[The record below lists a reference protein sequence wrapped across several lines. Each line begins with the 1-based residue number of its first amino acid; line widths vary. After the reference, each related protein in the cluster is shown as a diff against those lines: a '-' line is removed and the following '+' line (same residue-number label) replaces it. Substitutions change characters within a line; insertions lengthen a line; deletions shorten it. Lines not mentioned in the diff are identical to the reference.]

1 MTESSDLLSSLVQY
15 VYLGSA
21 ALFIL
26 SIKWMGQVKTARR
39 GNWAGTAAMVLAVLG
54 TLIGGGISSEGFM
67 WIALAIFV
75 GTAVGLPMALK
86 MPMTA
91 VPQRTA
97 LSHAFGGLAAALVG
111 VAEYIEGRDA
121 GTLSHFT
128 SGALAA
134 EMLLGFLTF
143 TGSLLAFGKLQE
155 LISTKAV
162 VYPGRNIVS
171 VGTLITALL
180 SAVWLGVDP
189 TCTPAF
195 YTLICTSL
203 MFGVFLII
211 PIGGAD
217 MPTVI
222 AILNS
227 YAGLSASAMGFVMN
241 NKLLIVAG
249 ALDGTSGLILSILM
263 CKAMNRSFVN
273 VLFGA
278 VGATPTGGGGSAAP
292 NGKVITGFSIEDAKS
307 VLEDTRLVIIVPG
320 YGMAVAQ
327 AQHAVK
333 ELANVLAAQGTD
345 VKFAIHPV
353 AGRMPGH
360 MNVLLSEAD
369 VPYDQ
374 LLEMERVNS
383 LFPEADVAIVV
394 GANDVTNPAARTNKS
409 SPLYGMPILDVD
421 KARTVIFI
429 KRSMNP
435 GFAGVDN
442 ELFYLDKT
450 MLVFG
455 DAKKV
460 MTDLAA
466 SFKEGGH

>member
-1 MTESSDLLSSLVQY
+1 VLAA
-15 VYLGSA
+15 VYL
-21 ALFIL
+21 
-26 SIKWMGQVKTARR
+26 
-39 GNWAGTAAMVLAVLG
+39 
-54 TLIGGGISSEGFM
+54 
-67 WIALAIFV
+67 
-75 GTAVGLPMALK
+75 
-86 MPMTA
+86 
-91 VPQRTA
+91 
-97 LSHAFGGLAAALVG
+97 
-111 VAEYIEGRDA
+111 
-121 GTLSHFT
+121 TLSPEST
-128 SGALAA
+128 LALIVLVVAA
-134 EMLLGFLTF
+134 
-143 TGSLLAFGKLQE
+143 LAFGVL
-155 LISTKAV
+155 
-162 VYPGRNIVS
+162 
-171 VGTLITALL
+171 
-180 SAVWLGVDP
+180 
-189 TCTPAF
+189 
-195 YTLICTSL
+195 
-203 MFGVFLII
+203 LII

-222 AILNS
+222 AILNA
-227 YAGLSASAMGFVMN
+227 YAGLSASAMGFVLN

-249 ALDGTSGLILSILM
+249 ALDGTSGLVLSILM
-263 CKAMNRSFVN
+263 CRAMNRSFTN

-278 VGATPTGGGGSAAP
+278 VGQVVTGAGTGVSKA
-292 NGKVITGFSIEDAKS
+292 GKAIQGYSIDDAKA

-333 ELANVLAAQGTD
+333 ELAVTLAAQGTD

-360 MNVLLSEAD
+360 MNVLLAEAD

-374 LLEMERVNS
+374 LLEMEQVNP
-383 LFPEADVAIVV
+383 LFPEAEVAIVL

-421 KARTVIFI
+421 KARTVIFV

-460 MTDLAA
+460 VTELLAA
-466 SFKEGGH
+466 LKGGLH

>member
-1 MTESSDLLSSLVQY
+1 MTESSDLSSLVQY

-26 SIKWMGQVKTARR
+26 SLKWMGQVKTARR
-39 GNWAGTAAMVLAVLG
+39 GNHAGALAMVLAVLG
-54 TLIGGGISSEGFM
+54 TLLGGGIHGQGFL
-67 WIALAIFV
+67 WIAAAVVVGAAI
-75 GTAVGLPMALK
+75 GTPMAVV

-128 SGALAA
+128 TGALAA

-155 LISTKAV
+155 IITTRPV
-162 VYPGRNIVS
+162 VYPGRNIIS
-171 VGTLITALL
+171 VGTLLLSVL
-180 SAVWLGVDP
+180 SAVYLTIDP
-189 TCTPAF
+189 TSIIAF
-195 YTLICTSL
+195 ALVVSAAL
-203 MFGVFLII
+203 LFGVLLII

-222 AILNS
+222 AILNA

-241 NKLLIVAG
+241 NKLLIIAG

-278 VGATPTGGGGSAAP
+278 VGSVQSAPGGAAP
-292 NGKVITGFSIEDAKS
+292 NGKVITGFSTEDAKA

-345 VKFAIHPV
+345 VKYAIHPV

-374 LLEMERVNS
+374 LWEMERVNS

-394 GANDVTNPAARTNKS
+394 GANDVTNPAARTNKQ

-460 MTDLAA
+460 MTELIAA
-466 SFKEGGH
+466 FKEGAH

>member
-1 MTESSDLLSSLVQY
+1 MTESTALSSLVQY
-15 VYLGSA
+15 VYLASA

-26 SIKWMGQVKTARR
+26 SLKWMGQVKTARR
-39 GNWAGTAAMVLAVLG
+39 GNWAGTAAMVLAVVG
-54 TLIGGGISSEGFM
+54 TLVGGGISAQGFM
-67 WIALAIFV
+67 WIAVAVVV
-75 GTAVGLPMALK
+75 GSAVGLPMALV

-128 SGALAA
+128 AGALSV

-155 LISTKAV
+155 IITTRAI
-162 VYPGRNIVS
+162 VYPGRNLVS
-171 VGTLITALL
+171 IGTLCLAVVSAIVLTLYPETSLAFVLLVAAALL
-180 SAVWLGVDP
+180 
-189 TCTPAF
+189 
-195 YTLICTSL
+195 
-203 MFGVFLII
+203 FGVLLII

-222 AILNS
+222 AILNA

-241 NKLLIVAG
+241 NKLLIIAG

-278 VGATPTGGGGSAAP
+278 VGAVQASPAGASPTG
-292 NGKVITGFSIEDAKS
+292 KTITGFSIEDAKA
-307 VLEDTRLVIIVPG
+307 VLEDTRQVIIVPG

-333 ELANVLAAQGTD
+333 ELANVLAAQGTE
-345 VKFAIHPV
+345 VKYAIHPV

-374 LLEMERVNS
+374 LWEMERVNS
-383 LFPEADVAIVV
+383 SFPEADVAIVV
-394 GANDVTNPAARTNKS
+394 GANDVTNPAARTNKQ

-460 MTDLAA
+460 MTELVAA
-466 SFKEGGH
+466 FKEGAH

>member
-1 MTESSDLLSSLVQY
+1 MDHAPTEMTPAVQY
-15 VYLGSA
+15 VYLASA

-26 SIKWMGQVKTARR
+26 SLKWMGQVRTARR
-39 GNWAGTAAMVLAVLG
+39 GNHAGVAAMCLAVLG
-54 TLIGGGISSEGFM
+54 TLIGGGISSQGFM
-67 WIALAIFV
+67 WIAIAIFV
-75 GTAVGLPMALK
+75 GSAIGAPMALI

-97 LSHAFGGLAAALVG
+97 LSHAFGGLAAGLVG
-111 VAEYIEGRDA
+111 VAEHLEMRNHGMH
-121 GTLSHFT
+121 GFT
-128 SGALAA
+128 AGALAA

-143 TGSLLAFGKLQE
+143 TGSLFAFGKLQE
-155 LISTKAV
+155 IITTRPV
-162 VYPGRNIVS
+162 VYPGRNIIS
-171 VGTLITALL
+171 IGTLALSVL
-180 SAVWLGVDP
+180 AGAYLVIDP
-189 TCTPAF
+189 TSTPAF
-195 YTLICTSL
+195 VTLIVASL
-203 MFGVFLII
+203 LFGVLLII

-222 AILNS
+222 AILNA
-227 YAGLSASAMGFVMN
+227 YAGLSASAMGFVLN
-241 NKLLIVAG
+241 NKLLIIAG

-263 CKAMNRSFVN
+263 CKAMNRSFAN
-273 VLFGA
+273 VLFGG
-278 VGATPTGGGGSAAP
+278 VGAVQTGAGGGTTP
-292 NGKVITGFSIEDAKS
+292 QGKTITGYSIEDAKA
-307 VLEDTRLVIIVPG
+307 VLEDTRLVIVVPG

-374 LLEMERVNS
+374 LWEMERVNS
-383 LFPEADVAIVV
+383 LFPEADVAIVL
-394 GANDVTNPAARTNKS
+394 GANDVTNPAARTNKQ

-421 KARTVIFI
+421 KARTVIFV

-442 ELFYLDKT
+442 ELFYLDRT

-460 MTDLAA
+460 MTELVAA
-466 SFKEGGH
+466 FKEGAH

>member
-1 MTESSDLLSSLVQY
+1 MTVEY
-15 VYLGSA
+15 VYIASA
-21 ALFIL
+21 ALFVL
-26 SIKWMGQVKTARR
+26 ALKWMGQVKTARR
-39 GNWAGTAAMVLAVLG
+39 GNWAGIAAMSLAVLG
-54 TLIGGGISSEGFM
+54 TLLHGHFSTEGYT
-67 WIALAIFV
+67 WIAIAIVV
-75 GTAVGLPMALK
+75 GSVIGAPMALI

-111 VAEYIEGRDA
+111 VAEYHESHGQLPTFTA
-121 GTLSHFT
+121 AALS
-128 SGALAA
+128 L

-143 TGSLLAFGKLQE
+143 TGSLMAFGKLQE
-155 LISTKAV
+155 IVPTRPI
-162 VYPGRNIVS
+162 VYPGRNIIS
-171 VGTLITALL
+171 IGTLILSVLAAIYLAVEPTSTVAL
-180 SAVWLGVDP
+180 VV
-189 TCTPAF
+189 
-195 YTLICTSL
+195 LIAASL
-203 MFGVFLII
+203 AFGVLLII

-222 AILNS
+222 AILNA
-227 YAGLSASAMGFVMN
+227 YAGLSASAMGFVLN

-263 CKAMNRSFVN
+263 CKAMNRSFTN

-278 VGATPTGGGGSAAP
+278 VGQVVAGPGGASKT
-292 NGKVITGFSIEDAKS
+292 GKVIQGYSIDDAKA
-307 VLEDTRLVIIVPG
+307 VLEDTRNVIIVPG

-333 ELANVLAAQGTD
+333 ELANTLAAQGTD

-360 MNVLLSEAD
+360 MNVLLAEAD

-374 LLEMERVNS
+374 LWELEQINTH
-383 LFPEADVAIVV
+383 FPEADVAIVL
-394 GANDVTNPAARTNKS
+394 GANDVTNPAARTNKQ

-421 KARTVIFI
+421 KARTVIFV

-460 MTDLAA
+460 MTDLLAA
-466 SFKEGGH
+466 LKGGGLH

>member
-1 MTESSDLLSSLVQY
+1 MSETSELSSIVQY

-21 ALFIL
+21 VLFIL
-26 SIKWMGQVKTARR
+26 SLKWMGQVKTARR
-39 GNWAGTAAMVLAVLG
+39 GNWAGTAAMLLAVLG
-54 TLIGGGISSEGFM
+54 TLIGGGISSQNFL
-67 WIALAIFV
+67 WIAIAITV
-75 GTAVGLPMALK
+75 GGAIGLPMAIV

-111 VAEYIEGRDA
+111 VAEYIDGRDT
-121 GTLSHFT
+121 GTLTHFT
-128 SGALAA
+128 AGALAA

-155 LISTKAV
+155 IITTRAV
-162 VYPGRNIVS
+162 VYPGRNFVSVTTLIVS
-171 VGTLITALL
+171 VL
-180 SAVWLGVDP
+180 SAVTLAIDP
-189 TCTPAF
+189 SSTVAF
-195 YTLICTSL
+195 GLLIGAAL
-203 MFGVFLII
+203 LFGVLLII

-222 AILNS
+222 AILNA

-241 NKLLIVAG
+241 NKLLIIAG

-278 VGATPTGGGGSAAP
+278 VGATPATPGGAGSAG
-292 NGKVITGFSIEDAKS
+292 NGKTITGFSIEDAKA
-307 VLEDTRLVIIVPG
+307 VLDDTRSVIVVPG

-333 ELANVLAAQGTD
+333 ELANVLAAHGTD

-374 LLEMERVNS
+374 LWEMERVNS
-383 LFPEADVAIVV
+383 LFPAADVAIVL
-394 GANDVTNPAARTNKS
+394 GANDVTNPAARTNKQ

-421 KARTVIFI
+421 KARTVIFV

-460 MTDLAA
+460 MTELVAA
-466 SFKEGGH
+466 FKEGAH

>member
-1 MTESSDLLSSLVQY
+1 MPESTSSAVQY
-15 VYLGSA
+15 VYLASA

-26 SIKWMGQVKTARR
+26 SLKWMGQVKTARR
-39 GNWAGTAAMVLAVLG
+39 GNWAGTAAMLLAVLG
-54 TLIGGGISSEGFM
+54 TLLGGGISSQGFL
-67 WIALAIFV
+67 WIAVAIVV
-75 GTAVGLPMALK
+75 GSAIGAPMALV

-111 VAEYIEGRDA
+111 VAEYLEQREHG
-121 GTLSHFT
+121 LSTFT
-128 SGALAA
+128 TAALSA

-143 TGSLLAFGKLQE
+143 TGSLFAFGKLQE
-155 LISTKAV
+155 LITTRAV
-162 VYPGRNIVS
+162 VYPGRNFVS
-171 VGTLITALL
+171 VGTLVVAAG
-180 SAVWLGVDP
+180 SAVALTLDP
-189 TCTPAF
+189 ASTTAF
-195 YTLICTSL
+195 ATLIGASL
-203 MFGVFLII
+203 LFGVLLII

-222 AILNS
+222 AILNA
-227 YAGLSASAMGFVMN
+227 YAGLSAAAMGFVMN
-241 NKLLIVAG
+241 NKLLIIAG
-249 ALDGTSGLILSILM
+249 SLDGTSGLILSILM
-263 CKAMNRSFVN
+263 CKAMNRSFLN
-273 VLFGA
+273 VLFGG
-278 VGATPTGGGGSAAP
+278 VGATPTGGGGGKAP
-292 NGKVITGFSIEDAKS
+292 GGKTITGYSIEDAKA
-307 VLEDTRLVIIVPG
+307 VLEDTRLVIVVPG

-374 LLEMERVNS
+374 LWEMERVNS
-383 LFPEADVAIVV
+383 LFPEADVAIVL
-394 GANDVTNPAARTNKS
+394 GANDVTNPAARTNKQ

-442 ELFYLDKT
+442 ELFYLDRT

-460 MTDLAA
+460 MTELVA
-466 SFKEGGH
+466 SFKEGAH

>member
-1 MTESSDLLSSLVQY
+1 MVQY
-15 VYLGSA
+15 IYIASA

-26 SIKWMGQVKTARR
+26 ALKWMSQVKTARR
-39 GNWAGTAAMVLAVLG
+39 GNWAGIAAMTLAVGG
-54 TLIGGGISSEGFM
+54 TIIDGGFSEQGYT
-67 WIALAIFV
+67 WIAIALVV
-75 GTAVGLPMALK
+75 GAVIGAPMALI

-111 VAEYIEGRDA
+111 VAEYHEMA
-121 GTLSHFT
+121 PNLSAFT
-128 SGALAA
+128 TAALSL

-143 TGSLLAFGKLQE
+143 TGSLMAFGKLQE
-155 LISTKAV
+155 IIPTRPII
-162 VYPGRNIVS
+162 YPGRNLVS
-171 VGTLITALL
+171 IGTLVTGALAAIYL
-180 SAVWLGVDP
+180 VMHPGA
-189 TCTPAF
+189 TEA
-195 YTLICTSL
+195 LIVLIGASL
-203 MFGVFLII
+203 LFGVLLIV

-222 AILNS
+222 AILNA
-227 YAGLSASAMGFVMN
+227 YAGLAACAMGFVLN

-249 ALDGTSGLILSILM
+249 ALDGTSGLVLSILM
-263 CKAMNRSFVN
+263 CRAMNRSFSN
-273 VLFGA
+273 VLFGGVGQVAAGAGAA
-278 VGATPTGGGGSAAP
+278 VSKTGKTIQGYT
-292 NGKVITGFSIEDAKS
+292 IDDAKA
-307 VLEDTRLVIIVPG
+307 VLEDTRLVLIVPG

-333 ELANVLAAQGTD
+333 ELAVALAAQGTT

-360 MNVLLSEAD
+360 MNVLLAEAD

-374 LLEMERVNS
+374 LMELEQVNP
-383 LFPEADVAIVV
+383 LFPEAEVAIVL
-394 GANDVTNPAARTNKS
+394 GANDVTNPAARTNKQ

-421 KARTVIFI
+421 KARTVIFV

-442 ELFYLDKT
+442 ELFGLDKT

-460 MTDLAA
+460 VTDLLAA
-466 SFKEGGH
+466 LKGGGMH

>member
-1 MTESSDLLSSLVQY
+1 MSSLVQY
-15 VYLGSA
+15 IYLSSA
-21 ALFIL
+21 ALFVL
-26 SIKWMGQVKTARR
+26 ALKWMGQVKTARR
-39 GNWAGTAAMVLAVLG
+39 GNWAGTAAMLLALIG
-54 TLIGGGISSEGFM
+54 TLVAGNFSAQGYLWVAVALVIGS
-67 WIALAIFV
+67 
-75 GTAVGLPMALK
+75 AVGLPMALV

-111 VAEYIEGRDA
+111 VAEYHEQGA
-121 GTLSHFT
+121 NLSGFT
-128 SGALAA
+128 AAALSA

-143 TGSLLAFGKLQE
+143 TGSLMAFGKLQE
-155 LISTKAV
+155 ILPGRPI
-162 VYPGRNIVS
+162 VYPGRNFVS
-171 VGTLITALL
+171 VGTLALAVLSGVYLAIDPGATA
-180 SAVWLGVDP
+180 
-189 TCTPAF
+189 AF
-195 YTLICTSL
+195 FTLMVAAL
-203 MFGVFLII
+203 VFGVLLII

-227 YAGLSASAMGFVMN
+227 YAGLSSCAMGFVLD

-249 ALDGTSGLILSILM
+249 ALDGTSGLILSIMM

-278 VGATPTGGGGSAAP
+278 VGQVVTGAGGSVAP
-292 NGKVITGFSIEDAKS
+292 SGKVIQGFSIEDAKAM
-307 VLEDTRLVIIVPG
+307 LEDTRLVIIVPG

-327 AQHAVK
+327 AQHATK
-333 ELANVLAAQGTD
+333 ELADTLAKRGTD

-360 MNVLLSEAD
+360 MNVLLAEAD

-374 LLEMERVNS
+374 LLELEHVNP
-383 LFPEADVAIVV
+383 LFPEADVAIVL

-421 KARTVIFI
+421 RARTVIFV

-460 MTDLAA
+460 VTELLAA
-466 SFKEGGH
+466 LKDGGGH